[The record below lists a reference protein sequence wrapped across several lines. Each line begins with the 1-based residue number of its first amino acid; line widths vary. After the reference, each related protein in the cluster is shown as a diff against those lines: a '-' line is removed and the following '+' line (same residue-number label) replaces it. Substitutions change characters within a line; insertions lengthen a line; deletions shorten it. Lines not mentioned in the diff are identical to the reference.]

1 MIYFSVQKG
10 RLFLDILQVVLIL
23 LIFTVL
29 IFGLFQLQRK
39 HISFGKRALLA
50 LVVGIVF
57 GLTIQSIYGASSPI
71 VETAMDWIN
80 IVGDGFVSLLMMLVI
95 PIVFIAIL
103 RAFTSST
110 FTEGF
115 GKISGIVIGILV
127 ATVMISAAVGVG
139 SASLFQLDGIEITE
153 GNEEFEAIQRI
164 EERAADIEGDTLP
177 TMIRN
182 MIPANIFVDFTQE
195 RSTSVI
201 AVVIFSVIVGTAYMG
216 VRRKQPDY
224 AEKFATGVEVIF
236 TIIMRVV
243 TLILRLT
250 PYGILALMLNK
261 AATSDIATFID
272 LGKFIIASYVAI
284 LIMFIV
290 HMLLIRFA
298 GLNPFTYVKKAL
310 PVLIFGFS
318 SRSSAGALPL
328 NIETQKRGLGV
339 SNGVADVAGAFSVT
353 IGQNGCAGIYPA
365 MLAVMVAPTVGI
377 DPFTPSFIAMLLIV
391 VAIGS
396 FGVAGVG
403 GGATFASL
411 IVLSTLNLPI
421 AIVGLLISIE
431 PIIDMA
437 RTALN
442 ISGGMTAGILT
453 SKITNNHDKTIYDD
467 KTKQIDMNYDA
478 M

>member
-1 MIYFSVQKG
+1 MEVLHVIIILAIFS
-10 RLFLDILQVVLIL
+10 LICY
-23 LIFTVL
+23 
-29 IFGLFQLQRK
+29 GLFMMQLK
-39 HISFGKRALLA
+39 HISFGKRALSA
-50 LVVGIVF
+50 LVIGIVL
-57 GLTIQSIYGASSPI
+57 GLLIQYIYGSTSAI
-71 VETAMDWIN
+71 VENAMDWIN
-80 IVGDGFVSLLMMLVI
+80 IVGNGFVSLLMMLVI

-103 RAFTSST
+103 RAFTSSNLT
-110 FTEGF
+110 KGF
-115 GKISGIVIGILV
+115 GKISGLVIGMLV
-127 ATVMISAAVGVG
+127 ITVMISGLVGVAAAG
-139 SASLFQLDGIEITE
+139 IFNLDGLEISE
-153 GNEEFEAIQRI
+153 GSEEIAAIKNI
-164 EERAADIEGDTLP
+164 EERAADIESDTLP
-177 TMIRN
+177 SMIRE
-182 MIPANIFVDFTQE
+182 MIPANIFLDFTQE

-216 VRRKQPDY
+216 VKRKEPEQ
-224 AEKFATGVEVIF
+224 AKKFASGVEVIF

-243 TLILRLT
+243 TLVLRLT
-250 PYGILALMLNK
+250 PYGILALMINK

-272 LGKFIIASYVAI
+272 LGLFIIASYLAI
-284 LIMFIV
+284 LLMFIV

-298 GLNPFTYVKKAL
+298 GLNPFTYIKKAL

-339 SNGVADVAGAFSVT
+339 SDGVADVAGAFSVT

-391 VAIGS
+391 IAIGS

-442 ISGGMTAGILT
+442 ISGGMTTGVLT
-453 SKITNNHDKTIYDD
+453 ARITKNHDKEIYDD
-467 KTKQIDMNYDA
+467 KNSHVNVEAETM
-478 M
+478 